1 MLPCARAVRPAAA
14 AGWACAGPWA
24 FGRGAGQIRCRR
36 IKHNFLKRKLIVKMY
51 NQGARSKFRDVLLPP
66 LVSAQELRILLRID
80 YKQCLQALG
89 IRFFEGK
96 HYWRDND
103 GRQFECVARPRVLV
117 PFETAA
123 KVCSMFALEP
133 RLVDVEPHW
142 QKSDFLIATPPVP
155 VVAVLG
161 HINHGKTTFL
171 DTVSGSHSAPGEPGG
186 ITQNLRCFTT
196 RVDTGAERGS
206 AFFDRNRITFV
217 DTPGHEVFEIMRGR
231 AAEVADVAVIL
242 VSVEKGAEI
251 QTEEVIQQA
260 DRFGVPLVFALNKVD
275 LPHTHIDLAR
285 AELRRQCQSLFD
297 KGLVSRDFSTAAE
310 AALPMSGLKG
320 TGVREVLRQVHEV
333 LDEQKQVPI
342 RFPESYCLTPGAANT
357 YEHIWRR
364 TVYLVDCHL
373 QPPCVGVVLDV
384 QQHTIRGKLITVV
397 VKAGV
402 VNVGDYFVC
411 GSAFGRVSHLFSS
424 GESLSTVTTVTSGLV
439 AQVSGIRKMPRSKAP
454 GDCAPG
460 DTFMVLQRERAY
472 RVSEYRRRM
481 EMLSEQ
487 QASGPPMQ
495 FAWEHDA
502 AIVSARS
509 QAQEIDRATRNP
521 EAPMSL
527 SDWQRRR
534 EAIEELGDGYGAP
547 VFSKGSVHDFE
558 EEIPTH
564 GELAEREAKEDD
576 YEPILPGWDHHE
588 ERPPRRSGSKLSGMQ
603 VEDKPEPH
611 LFVEPLET
619 ASDEEEEQPQRATGG
634 RRSARRKRQ
643 QSEDPLEA
651 EKKEWIYYTERKN
664 WREDAQI
671 DSGRTRLR
679 VDEKLQAQAKAE
691 EEAEQKLEEERQIV
705 NELREKILQL
715 SPRPPETEEQKRE
728 RERQKIA
735 ERTPAPL
742 PPVGKPVIPIVLKA
756 RYIGVFDMLMD
767 ELERLSEEYD
777 MRILVVH
784 GGLGDVFLRDVVHA
798 EVEKKYGW
806 CPVYAFQVKCDKHAQ
821 EEASRLGIDV
831 QYYELFT
838 DFVDAVEY
846 RCQIVARKRARREE
860 AVSRRKPLMQQMKPP
875 I

>member
-14 AGWACAGPWA
+14 AGWACAGPWG

-36 IKHNFLKRKLIVKMY
+36 IKHNFLKRKLVVRMY
-51 NQGARSKFRDVLLPP
+51 NQGARSKFRDILLPP

-80 YKQCLQALG
+80 YKQCLQSLG

-123 KVCSMFALEP
+123 KVCSMFAMEP

-142 QKSDFLIATPPVP
+142 EKGDFLMATPPVP

-186 ITQNLRCFTT
+186 ITQNLRCFTA
-196 RVDTGAERGS
+196 RVDTGHQAGS
-206 AFFDRNRITFV
+206 GSFDRSRITFV

-231 AAEVADVAVIL
+231 AAEVADAAVIL

-251 QTEEVIQQA
+251 QTDEVIQQA
-260 DRFGVPLVFALNKVD
+260 DRFGVPLVFALNKID
-275 LPHTHIDLAR
+275 LPHTHIELAR

-297 KGLVSRDFSTAAE
+297 RGLVSRDFSPAAD

-320 TGVREVLRQVHEV
+320 TGVQEVLGQIHGV
-333 LDEQKQVPI
+333 LDEQQQVPI
-342 RFPESYCLTPGAANT
+342 RFPESYCLTPGASKT

-364 TVYLVDCHL
+364 TVYLVDSHV
-373 QPPCVGVVLDV
+373 QPPGVGVVVDL
-384 QQHTIRGKLITVV
+384 QQHSIRGKLVTVV
-397 VKAGV
+397 VKAGA

-411 GSAFGRVSHLFSS
+411 GSAFGRVSHMFSS
-424 GESLSTVTTVTSGLV
+424 AESLSEVTTATPGLV
-439 AQVSGIRKMPRSKAP
+439 VQVCGIRRTPREKAT
-454 GDCAPG
+454 GECAPG
-460 DTFMVLQRERAY
+460 DTFMVLQRERAF

-487 QASGPPMQ
+487 QASGPPME

-509 QAQEIDRATRNP
+509 HAQEMDRATRNP

-534 EAIEELGDGYGAP
+534 QAIEELGDGYGAP
-547 VFSKGSVHDFE
+547 VFTKGSVREFE
-558 EEIPTH
+558 EPIPTH
-564 GELAEREAKEDD
+564 GELAKRDADDDD
-576 YEPILPGWDHHE
+576 YQQILSGWDAPE
-588 ERPPRRSGSKLSGMQ
+588 ERPARRSGTRLAAADG
-603 VEDKPEPH
+603 EDKPEPH

-619 ASDEEEEQPQRATGG
+619 GSDDEEEKPQQAKGG

-643 QSEDPLEA
+643 SEDPLEG

-664 WREDAQI
+664 WQEDAQI

-679 VDEKLQAQAKAE
+679 VDDKLRAEAKAE
-691 EEAEQKLEEERQIV
+691 EEAEKKLQEEREIV
-705 NELREKILQL
+705 NELRQKILQL
-715 SPRPPETEEQKRE
+715 SPREPETEEQRRE
-728 RERQKIA
+728 RELQRIE
-735 ERTPAPL
+735 ERTPTPL
-742 PPVGKPVIPIVLKA
+742 PAVGKPVIPIVLKA

-767 ELERLSEEYD
+767 ELERLSDEYD